1 MSIQTLNVI
10 DRHLPAKVRGL
21 TEEWAEIHQI
31 ELMTMWDSKEFH
43 KLEAL
48 V

>member
-21 TEEWAEIHQI
+21 VEEWAEIHQI
-31 ELMTMWDSKEFH
+31 ELMTMWD
-43 KLEAL
+43 
-48 V
+48 

>member
-10 DRHLPAKVRGL
+10 DGHLSAKVRGL
-21 TEEWAEIHQI
+21 AEEWAELHQI

-43 KLEAL
+43 KLEPLA
-48 V
+48 

>member
-10 DRHLPAKVRGL
+10 DEHLPAKVHGL
-21 TEEWAEIHQI
+21 AEEWAELHQI
-31 ELMTMWDSKEFH
+31 ELMTLWDSKEFH
-43 KLEAL
+43 KLEPL